1 MIARFLKNAGRT
13 VTVMVLLS
21 SVLLPVT
28 VFVYGVLASGWIAT
42 SNPPVESDERAA
54 IAVHAGTCGQ
64 W

>member
-1 MIARFLKNAGRT
+1 
-13 VTVMVLLS
+13 MVLLS

-42 SNPPVESDERAA
+42 SNPSVESDERAA
-54 IAVHAGTCGQ
+54 IAVDAGTYGQ